1 MIPLLARYAN
11 WLHLQ
16 WPAGGVEKLPVAGTG
31 GRTNVPGVFVC
42 GDLTGVPLLKFA
54 LDSGVRAV
62 RAIAADAQG
71 RGKPANT
78 DLVDVVILGG
88 GVAGMAAAIE
98 AKLQGLSFEV
108 IEGTAPFATVA
119 DFPRGKPIFTY
130 PMDLLPQGALQVR
143 ATVKEQLLDELR
155 AQVERVGVPVT
166 HARAERVVRE
176 GGALTVKLEGGGTR
190 RARAVLIAIGR
201 SGDFR
206 RLGVPGESLDHVH
219 VRLHDPADHAGR
231 C

>member
-1 MIPLLARYAN
+1 MTAPASSVSPLARYAR

-16 WPAGGVEKLPVAGTG
+16 WPAGTVEKLPVCGPD
-31 GRTNVPGVFVC
+31 GRTNVPGVFLC

-62 RAIAADAQG
+62 RAIAADLRA
-71 RGKPANT
+71 RPRKAADAEP
-78 DLVDVVILGG
+78 DLVILGG

-108 IEGTAPFATVA
+108 IEATAPFATIA

-130 PMDLLPQGALQVR
+130 PASLMPEGALQVR

-155 AQVERVGVPVT
+155 AQVER
-166 HARAERVVRE
+166 
-176 GGALTVKLEGGGTR
+176 
-190 RARAVLIAIGR
+190 
-201 SGDFR
+201 
-206 RLGVPGESLDHVH
+206 
-219 VRLHDPADHAGR
+219 
-231 C
+231 